1 MEKTQPMNKDS
12 LIQFIQNVFPV
23 SDSKAEQLA
32 ENYKFREVPKNEFIL
47 KAGSVCN
54 ASHFIE
60 EGLMRA
66 YTYDLEGNDVTTAF
80 YPQNTYAAE
89 MFSFFKRAP
98 SGEYIQALTDC
109 KTWRLSYE
117 DMQTSFHA
125 MPEFRDFG
133 RLNIIN
139 NYGLLKQR
147 MLSTLHETAEE
158 RYANLINSNPE
169 ILQIAPLKHIA
180 SYLGITD
187 TSLSRIRKD
196 FVRK

>member
-1 MEKTQPMNKDS
+1 MNKGN
-12 LIQFIQNVFPV
+12 LIQFIQNVFPL
-23 SDSKAEQLA
+23 SDTKAEQLA
-32 ENYKFREVPKNEFIL
+32 ENYKSKEIAKNDLIL
-47 KAGSVCN
+47 KAGAVCN
-54 ASHFIE
+54 ASYFIE
-60 EGLMRA
+60 DGLMRA

-80 YPQNTYAAE
+80 YSRNTYATE
-89 MFSFFKRAP
+89 IFSFFKQVP
-98 SGEYIQALTDC
+98 SSEYIQALTDC
-109 KTWRLSYE
+109 KTWRLTYN
-117 DMQTSFHA
+117 DMQISFHA
-125 MPEFRDFG
+125 IPEFRDFG